1 LSRAFSNVFAQ
12 GVSTEK
18 VHLAQ
23 HSGVRAPAHSLGMAL
38 DQQNSSATDQSLSLD
53 QFDALSLVHDDDEEL
68 DVVSTSEEAFVSKLP
83 DNGTKT
89 VCRPL
94 HFRSCPLTLR
104 LLVQLMAPRT
114 LSPLLRL
121 TSAGSRRSGRLTW
134 CVASLSHASHCPSLG
149 CRLQLLLVALLSHC
163 PLSLPISHCRLHCKP
178 VELACLS
185 HCLSLSLSL
194 SLPLPVTLHVSQSL
208 TAPLSLSHCPSL
220 VVAPFTVELPHSF
233 TVCRVARLAGQANME
248 LNRLAHHV
256 RAGLAA
262 LLPYCLTA
270 ASRAAAT
277 HSAVGVGPVT

>member
-1 LSRAFSNVFAQ
+1 
-12 GVSTEK
+12 
-18 VHLAQ
+18 
-23 HSGVRAPAHSLGMAL
+23 MAL
-38 DQQNSSATDQSLSLD
+38 GQKNFPATDQSLSLG
-53 QFDALSLVHDDDEEL
+53 QF
-68 DVVSTSEEAFVSKLP
+68 
-83 DNGTKT
+83 NGTKT

-121 TSAGSRRSGRLTW
+121 ASAGSRRSGRLTW

-208 TAPLSLSHCPSL
+208 TAPQGLGLSLVRVCGTNNWPAAGEKSQTFNEAGIRRG
-220 VVAPFTVELPHSF
+220 APWEDSAWRGDSWTISDSESAIL
-233 TVCRVARLAGQANME
+233 TARL
-248 LNRLAHHV
+248 
-256 RAGLAA
+256 
-262 LLPYCLTA
+262 LLF
-270 ASRAAAT
+270 R
-277 HSAVGVGPVT
+277 